1 MRAKGIIAAAL
12 LATAGCA
19 TGVYGPEY
27 HAARSAYDDGYLE
40 TRLDEN
46 RFRVQYRVDNG
57 DARLAQDWALRRAAE
72 LTLSQRYDWFQIIS
86 RNRMFRDEAFE
97 RYDSFR
103 RYDDRYRDPR
113 YDRRYERPRYY
124 EDRYDD
130 QAVAVIDI
138 VMGNYPPPRS
148 ASVYDA
154 REALEYTRRYAHDY
168 GRDYRRGYRR
178 Y

>member
-1 MRAKGIIAAAL
+1 MRAKGMIAAAL

-19 TGVYGPEY
+19 TGAYGPEY
-27 HAARSAYDDGYLE
+27 HAAQSAYDDGYLE

-72 LTLSQRYDWFQIIS
+72 LTLNQRYDWFQVIS
-86 RNRMFRDEAFE
+86 RNRMFHDEAFE

-103 RYDDRYRDPR
+103 RYDDRYDERSR
-113 YDRRYERPRYY
+113 YDDRYDERPRYH

-130 QAVAVIDI
+130 QAVAVIEI
-138 VMGNYPPPRS
+138 VMGADPPPRS

-154 REALEYTRRYAHDY
+154 REALEYTRGY
-168 GRDYRRGYRR
+168 GRDYRRY
-178 Y
+178 